1 MRGQS
6 YCTIVSTVGIL
17 SVGNRRSL
25 TIPTGSTV
33 TVRDGP
39 LDVDG
44 NQLVDV
50 TWGGTELMM
59 FTQDLRDHAEPI
71 PDSEAE

>member
-6 YCTIVSTVGIL
+6 YRTIVSTAGIL

-25 TIPTGSTV
+25 TVPTGSTV
-33 TVRDGP
+33 TVREGP
-39 LDVDG
+39 LDVDD

-50 TWGGTELMM
+50 TWGGAELMM

>member
-6 YCTIVSTVGIL
+6 YRIIVSAVGIL

-25 TIPTGSTV
+25 TVPTGSTV
-33 TVRDGP
+33 TVSDGSI
-39 LDVDG
+39 DVDR

-59 FTQDLRDHAEPI
+59 FTQDLRDRAQLI
-71 PDSEAE
+71 PDSEAD